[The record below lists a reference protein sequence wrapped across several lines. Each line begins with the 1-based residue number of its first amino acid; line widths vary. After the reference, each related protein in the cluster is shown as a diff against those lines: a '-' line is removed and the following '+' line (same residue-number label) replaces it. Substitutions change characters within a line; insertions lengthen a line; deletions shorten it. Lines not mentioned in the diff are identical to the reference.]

1 MQTNK
6 NTKMPRRE
14 RNKFVKRNQV
24 LELKIEDYA
33 FGGKGIARIH
43 SNEGSFV
50 VFVPNTLPGQLV
62 KAQIKKTSKKYA
74 EAKLI
79 DVLQA
84 SPDETDVPFQDI
96 PGAPYIQLPIK
107 LQHQYKKESTL
118 SLFKRIGKV
127 AHIEDLFD
135 EFITSPNVF
144 HYRNKM
150 EYGFSAIGY
159 DRIAKTDKDEF
170 TLGFKRRGVWWM
182 GDNLEK
188 DSGLF
193 DKQFEDHLKDIRKY
207 CIETGLAP
215 WHGPKKEG
223 FFRYFVV
230 RKSYKTNELLF
241 NLVTT
246 SYDLPKFHLK
256 EFANFLVSLFGD
268 RVAGLL
274 HTINDEVGDRTIAT
288 SGSINLVYGKDKIV
302 EELLGLNF
310 EISMKSFFQ
319 TNPKS
324 AEKLY
329 QKVVDYVLED
339 KTKVDNTVVMD
350 LFCGTGTIGQIVASK
365 SKNAKI
371 IGVDIVASAIED
383 AKKNAKRNG
392 ISGLEFYAADVGK
405 FLQQHPEYQ
414 HKIKTIILDPAR
426 AGIAPKTL
434 QKIINLNADRMVYVS
449 CNPATQ
455 ARDTELLSE
464 AGYTIKKMS
473 LVDQFPHT
481 SHIETVVLFEKN

>member
-1 MQTNK
+1 
-6 NTKMPRRE
+6 MPRRE
-14 RNKFVKRNQV
+14 RNKFVKRNQI

-43 SNEGSFV
+43 SDEGSFV
-50 VFVPNTLPGQLV
+50 IFVPNTLPGQLV
-62 KAQIKKTSKKYA
+62 KAQIKKSSKKYA

-84 SPDETDVPFQDI
+84 SENEIEVPFQDI
-96 PGAPYIQLPIK
+96 PGAPYIQLPIH

-127 AHIEDLFD
+127 ADIEDLFD

-159 DRIAKTDKDEF
+159 DRVAKRDKDEF

-193 DKQFEDHLKDIRKY
+193 DKHFEDHLKNIRKY
-207 CIETGLAP
+207 CLETGLAP

-230 RKSYKTNELLF
+230 RKSFKTNELLF

-246 SYDLPKFHLK
+246 SYDLSQFDLDK
-256 EFANFLVSLFGD
+256 FANFLVTLFGD

-288 SGSINLVYGKDKIV
+288 SGGINLIYGKDKIV

-329 QKVVDYVLED
+329 SKVIDYVLED
-339 KTKVDNTVVMD
+339 KTKVDHTVVMD

-365 SKNAKI
+365 SDNAKI
-371 IGVDIVASAIED
+371 IGVDIVTSAIED
-383 AKKNAKRNG
+383 AKKNARRNK
-392 ISGLEFYAADVGK
+392 IEDLHFYAADVGK
-405 FLQQHPEYQ
+405 FLNQHPEYQ
-414 HKIKTIILDPAR
+414 NKIKTIILDPAR

-455 ARDTELLSE
+455 ARDTELLRE
-464 AGYTIKKMS
+464 AGYQIKKMS

-481 SHIETVVLFEKN
+481 SHIETVVLFEKI

>member
-1 MQTNK
+1 
-6 NTKMPRRE
+6 MPRRE
-14 RNKFVKRNQV
+14 RNKFVRKNQV
-24 LELKIEDYA
+24 LELRIEDYA
-33 FGGKGIARIH
+33 FGGKGIARIK
-43 SNEGSFV
+43 SEEGSFV

-62 KAQIKKTSKKYA
+62 KAQISKSSKKYA

-79 DVLQA
+79 DVLEA
-84 SPDETDVPFQDI
+84 SKDEVALPFQDI
-96 PGAPYIQLPIK
+96 PGAPYIQLPIE

-127 AHIEDLFD
+127 ENIEDLFD
-135 EFITSPNVF
+135 EFISSPNVF

-159 DRIAKTDKDEF
+159 DRVNKTDADFF
-170 TLGFKRRGVWWM
+170 TLGFKRRGTWWM
-182 GDNLEK
+182 GDNLNK

-193 DKQFEDHLKDIRKY
+193 DTQVEDSLKIIREY
-207 CIETGLAP
+207 CEKTGLAP
-215 WHGPKKEG
+215 WHGPKREG

-246 SYDLPKFHLK
+246 SADLPKFDMPA
-256 EFANFLVSLFGD
+256 FVSLLKDIFGD
-268 RVAGLL
+268 RLAGLL

-288 SGSINLVYGKDKIV
+288 SGSIELITGKDKIV

-329 QKVVDYVLED
+329 TKVVDYALEN
-339 KTKVDNTVVMD
+339 KEAIDNTVVMD
-350 LFCGTGTIGQIVASK
+350 LFCGTGTIGQILASR
-365 SKNAKI
+365 SENAKI
-371 IGVDIVASAIED
+371 VGVDIVASAIED
-383 AKKNAKRNG
+383 AKENAKRNN
-392 ISGLEFYAADVGK
+392 IEGLQFYAADVGK
-405 FLQQHPEYQ
+405 FLYEHPQYQ
-414 HKIKTIILDPAR
+414 NKIKTIILDPAR

-434 QKIINLNADRMVYVS
+434 RKIIRLNADRMVYVS

-455 ARDTELLSE
+455 ARDTEELMN
-464 AGYTIKKMS
+464 AGYKLKKIS

-481 SHIETVVLFEKN
+481 AHIETVVLFEK

>member
-1 MQTNK
+1 
-6 NTKMPRRE
+6 MPRRE
-14 RNKFVKRNQV
+14 RNRFVKRGQV

-33 FGGKGIARIH
+33 FGGKGIARIK
-43 SNEGSFV
+43 SEEGEFI

-62 KAQIKKTSKKYA
+62 KAQVKKSSKKYA
-74 EAKLI
+74 ECKLI
-79 DVLQA
+79 DVLKH
-84 SPDETDVPFQDI
+84 SNDEISVPYQDI
-96 PGAPYIQLPIK
+96 PGAPYIQLPIE
-107 LQHQYKKESTL
+107 LQHKYKKESTL
-118 SLFKRIGKV
+118 SLFERIGKV
-127 AHIEDLFD
+127 QNVENLFD
-135 EFITSPNVF
+135 EFISSPNLF

-159 DRIAKTDKDEF
+159 DRKNKTDIDEF

-193 DKQFEDHLKDIRKY
+193 DKQVEDNLKVIRKY
-207 CIETGLAP
+207 CQETGLEP
-215 WHGPKKEG
+215 WHGPRKEG

-230 RKSYKTNELLF
+230 RKSYKTNRLLF

-246 SYDLPKFHLK
+246 SDGLSKFDLNDLAKHLK
-256 EFANFLVSLFGD
+256 DLFKD
-268 RVAGLL
+268 RFAGLL
-274 HTINDEVGDRTIAT
+274 HTINDETGDRTIAT
-288 SGSINLVYGKDKIV
+288 SGSITLIDGEDKIV

-329 QKVVDYVLED
+329 AKVIEYALENREAI
-339 KTKVDNTVVMD
+339 DNTVVMD
-350 LFCGTGTIGQIVASK
+350 LFCGTGTIGQILASK
-365 SKNAKI
+365 SNNAKI
-371 IGVDIVASAIED
+371 IGVDIVASAIDD
-383 AKKNAKRNG
+383 AKENAKRNN
-392 ISGLEFYAADVGK
+392 IEGLQFYAADVGK
-405 FLQQHPEYQ
+405 FLQQHPEYNN
-414 HKIKTIILDPAR
+414 KIRTIILDPAR

-434 QKIINLNADRMVYVS
+434 KKIININADRIVYVS

-455 ARDTELLSE
+455 ARDTVELVNS
-464 AGYTIKKMS
+464 GYELKKLS

-481 SHIETVVLFEKN
+481 AHIETVVLFEKV

>member
-1 MQTNK
+1 
-6 NTKMPRRE
+6 MPRRE
-14 RNKFVKRNQV
+14 RNKFVKKNQV

-33 FGGKGIARIH
+33 FGGKGIARIK
-43 SNEGSFV
+43 SEEGSFV

-62 KAQIKKTSKKYA
+62 KAQIKKSSKKYA

-79 DVLQA
+79 DVLE
-84 SPDETDVPFQDI
+84 SSKDEIEVPFQDI
-96 PGAPYIQLPIK
+96 PGAPYIQLPIE

-118 SLFKRIGKV
+118 SLFERIGKV
-127 AHIEDLFD
+127 DNIKDLFD
-135 EFITSPNVF
+135 TFITSPNVF

-159 DRIAKTDKDEF
+159 DRITKRDKDEF

-193 DKQFEDHLKDIRKY
+193 DKQMENHLKSIRHY
-207 CIETGLAP
+207 CIDTGLAP

-230 RKSYKTNELLF
+230 RKSFKTNELLF

-246 SYDLPKFHLK
+246 SPDLDKFDLHKFTHFLK
-256 EFANFLVSLFGD
+256 GIFGD
-268 RVAGLL
+268 RLAGLL
-274 HTINDEVGDRTIAT
+274 HTINDETGDRTIAT
-288 SGSINLVYGKDKIV
+288 SGRIELIYGKDKIV

-319 TNPKS
+319 TNPKC

-329 QKVVDYVLED
+329 NKVVEYVLED
-339 KTKVDNTVVMD
+339 KSKVDNTVVMD
-350 LFCGTGTIGQIVASK
+350 LFCGTGTIGQILASK
-365 SKNAKI
+365 SENAKI
-371 IGVDIVASAIED
+371 VGVDIVASAIED
-383 AKKNAKRNG
+383 AKKNAKRNHIEG
-392 ISGLEFYAADVGK
+392 VEFYAADVGK
-405 FLQQHPEYQ
+405 FLTIHPEYK
-414 HKIKTIILDPAR
+414 HTIKTIILDPAR

-434 QKIINLNADRMVYVS
+434 QKIINLKADRMVYVS

-455 ARDTELLSE
+455 ARDTVLLKE
-464 AGYTIKKMS
+464 AGYVLKKIS

-481 SHIETVVLFEKN
+481 AHIETVVLFEKENKSQLS

>member
-1 MQTNK
+1 
-6 NTKMPRRE
+6 MPRRE
-14 RNKFVKRNQV
+14 RNKFVKRGQI

-33 FGGKGIARIH
+33 FGGKGIGKIRSEH
-43 SNEGSFV
+43 GEFV
-50 VFVPNTLPGQLV
+50 VFVPNTLPGQTV
-62 KAQIKKTSKKYA
+62 KAQVKKSSKKYA
-74 EAKLI
+74 ECKLI
-79 DVLQA
+79 DVLQH
-84 SPDETDVPFQDI
+84 SEDEIAVPFQDI
-96 PGAPYIQLPIK
+96 PGAPYIQLPIN

-127 AHIEDLFD
+127 DTIEDAFD
-135 EFITSPNVF
+135 EFVASPNVF

-159 DRIAKTDKDEF
+159 DRTHKTDVDEF
-170 TLGFKRRGVWWM
+170 TLGFKRRGTWWM

-193 DKQFEDHLKDIRKY
+193 DKQVEDQLRIIRKY
-207 CIETGLAP
+207 CEKTGLAP

-230 RKSYKTNELLF
+230 RKSYKTDQLLF

-246 SYDLPKFHLK
+246 SYDLSKFDLPAFATLLK
-256 EFANFLVSLFGD
+256 DLFGS
-268 RVAGLL
+268 RFAGLL
-274 HTINDEVGDRTIAT
+274 HTINDEIGDRTIAT
-288 SGSINLVYGKDKIV
+288 SGSIQLIDGKDKIV

-319 TNPKS
+319 TNPKC

-329 QKVVDYVLED
+329 SKVVEYVLEN
-339 KTKVDNTVVMD
+339 KEAVDNTVVMD

-365 SKNAKI
+365 SKNTKI
-371 IGVDIVASAIED
+371 VGVDIIASAIED
-383 AKKNAKRNG
+383 AKKNAKRNN
-392 ISGLEFYAADVGK
+392 IEGLQFYAADVGK
-405 FLQQHPEYQ
+405 FLTEHPQYKN
-414 HKIKTIILDPAR
+414 KIKTIILDPAR
-426 AGIAPKTL
+426 AGISPKTL
-434 QKIINLNADRMVYVS
+434 RKIIALNADRMIYVS

-455 ARDTELLSE
+455 ARDTEQLML
-464 AGYTIKKMS
+464 AGYTIKKIS

-481 SHIETVVLFEKN
+481 SHIETVVLFEK

>member
-1 MQTNK
+1 
-6 NTKMPRRE
+6 MPRRE
-14 RNKFVKRNQV
+14 RNKFVKKNQV

-33 FGGKGIARIH
+33 FGGKGIARIR
-43 SNEGSFV
+43 SEEGSFV
-50 VFVPNTLPGQLV
+50 IFIPNTLPGQLV
-62 KAQIKKTSKKYA
+62 KAQINKSSKNYA

-79 DVLQA
+79 DVLEP
-84 SPDETDVPFQDI
+84 SEDEIEVPYQDI
-96 PGAPYIQLPIK
+96 PGAPYIQLPIE

-118 SLFKRIGKV
+118 SLFKKIGKV
-127 AHIEDLFD
+127 ENIEDLFD
-135 EFITSPNVF
+135 EFVTSPNVF

-159 DRIAKTDKDEF
+159 DRVTKRDKDEF

-182 GDNLEK
+182 GDDLNK

-193 DKQFEDHLKDIRKY
+193 DKQMEDNLKNIKQY
-207 CIETGLAP
+207 CIETGLDP
-215 WHGPKKEG
+215 WHGPKREG

-230 RKSYKTNELLF
+230 RKSFKTNELLC

-246 SYDLPKFHLK
+246 SPELKKFDLHKFAGFLK
-256 EFANFLVSLFGD
+256 DIFGE
-268 RVAGLL
+268 RLAGLL
-274 HTINDEVGDRTIAT
+274 HTINDETGDRTIAT
-288 SGSINLVYGKDKIV
+288 AGSLDLVYGKDKIV
-302 EELLGLNF
+302 EELLGLDF

-319 TNPKS
+319 TNPKC

-329 QKVVDYVLED
+329 NKVVAYVLED

-350 LFCGTGTIGQIVASK
+350 LFCGTGTIGQIIASK
-365 SKNAKI
+365 SENAKI
-371 IGVDIVASAIED
+371 VGVDIVASAIED
-383 AKKNAKRNG
+383 AEKNAKRNK
-392 ISGLEFYAADVGK
+392 IDGLQFYTADVGK
-405 FLQQHPEYQ
+405 FLTAHPEYEN
-414 HKIKTIILDPAR
+414 KIKTIILDPAR

-455 ARDTELLSE
+455 ARDTELLKE
-464 AGYTIKKMS
+464 AGYLLKKIS

-481 SHIETVVLFEKN
+481 AHIETVVLFEKV

>member
-1 MQTNK
+1 
-6 NTKMPRRE
+6 MPRRE
-14 RNKFVKRNQV
+14 RNKFVRKNQV
-24 LELKIEDYA
+24 LELRIEDYA
-33 FGGKGIARIH
+33 FGGKGIARIK
-43 SNEGSFV
+43 SEEGSFV
-50 VFVPNTLPGQLV
+50 VFIPNTLPGQLV
-62 KAQIKKTSKKYA
+62 KAQISKSSKKYA

-79 DVLQA
+79 DVLEP
-84 SPDETDVPFQDI
+84 SENEVEVPFQDI
-96 PGAPYIQLPIK
+96 PGAPYIQLPID

-127 AHIEDLFD
+127 ENIDDLFD

-159 DRIAKTDKDEF
+159 DRVNKTDADFF
-170 TLGFKRRGVWWM
+170 TLGFKRRGTWWM
-182 GDNLEK
+182 GDNLDK

-193 DKQFEDHLKDIRKY
+193 DAQVEDNLKVIREY
-207 CIETGLAP
+207 CEKTGLAP
-215 WHGPKKEG
+215 WHGPKREG

-246 SYDLPKFHLK
+246 SPDLPNFDMQA
-256 EFANFLVSLFGD
+256 FANLLKDIFGN
-268 RVAGLL
+268 RLAGLL

-288 SGSINLVYGKDKIV
+288 SGSIKLVTGKDKIV

-329 QKVVDYVLED
+329 TKVVDYALEN
-339 KTKVDNTVVMD
+339 KEAIDNTVVMD
-350 LFCGTGTIGQIVASK
+350 LFCGTGTIGQILASR
-365 SKNAKI
+365 SENAKI
-371 IGVDIVASAIED
+371 VGVDIVASAIDD
-383 AKKNAKRNG
+383 AKENAKRNK
-392 ISGLEFYAADVGK
+392 IEGLQFYAADVGK
-405 FLQQHPEYQ
+405 FLLEHPQYQ
-414 HKIKTIILDPAR
+414 NKIKTIILDPAR

-434 QKIINLNADRMVYVS
+434 RKIIRLNADRMVYVS

-455 ARDTELLSE
+455 ARDTEELIN
-464 AGYTIKKMS
+464 AGYKLKKIS

-481 SHIETVVLFEKN
+481 AHIETVVLFEK

>member
-1 MQTNK
+1 
-6 NTKMPRRE
+6 MPRRE

-33 FGGKGIARIH
+33 FGGKGITRIH
-43 SNEGSFV
+43 SDEGSFV

-62 KAQIKKTSKKYA
+62 KAQIKKSSKKYA

-84 SPDETDVPFQDI
+84 SPDEVEVPFQDI
-96 PGAPYIQLPIK
+96 PGAPYIQLPVE

-127 AHIEDLFD
+127 ENIEDLFD

-159 DRIAKTDKDEF
+159 DRVNKTDKDEF

-182 GDNLEK
+182 GDNLDK

-193 DKQFEDHLKDIRKY
+193 DKQLEDNLKNIRAY
-207 CIETGLAP
+207 CQDTGLAP

-230 RKSYKTNELLF
+230 RKSYKTDELLF

-246 SYDLPKFHLK
+246 SYDLPKFDLK
-256 EFANFLVSLFGD
+256 KFANYLVELFGD

-288 SGSINLVYGKDKIV
+288 SGSINLIYGKDKIV

-329 QKVVDYVLED
+329 SKVVDYVLED
-339 KTKVDNTVVMD
+339 KSKVDNTVVMD

-365 SKNAKI
+365 SENAKI

-392 ISGLEFYAADVGK
+392 IKGLEFYAADVGK
-405 FLQQHPEYQ
+405 FLAQHPQYQ
-414 HKIKTIILDPAR
+414 NKIKNIILDPAR
-426 AGIAPKTL
+426 AGIVPKTL

-455 ARDTELLSE
+455 ARDTELLRE
-464 AGYTIKKMS
+464 AGYQIKKIS

-481 SHIETVVLFEKN
+481 SHIETVVLFEKI

>member
-1 MQTNK
+1 
-6 NTKMPRRE
+6 MPRRE
-14 RNKFVKRNQV
+14 RNRFVKRGQI

-33 FGGKGIARIH
+33 FGGKGIARIR
-43 SNEGSFV
+43 SEEGEFV
-50 VFVPNTLPGQLV
+50 VFVPNSLPGQLV
-62 KAQIKKTSKKYA
+62 KAQVKKSSKKYA
-74 EAKLI
+74 ECKLM
-79 DVLQA
+79 DVIEQ
-84 SPDETDVPFQDI
+84 SPHEVEVPFQDI
-96 PGAPYIQLPIK
+96 PGAPYIQLPIE

-118 SLFKRIGKV
+118 SLFQRIGKV
-127 AHIEDLFD
+127 DNIETLFD
-135 EFITSPNVF
+135 ELITSPNVF

-159 DRIAKTDKDEF
+159 DRVNKTDIDIF

-193 DKQFEDHLKDIRKY
+193 DKQVEDNLKVIREY
-207 CIETGLAP
+207 CEATGLAP
-215 WHGPKKEG
+215 WHGPKREG

-230 RKSYKTNELLF
+230 RKSYKTDRLLF

-246 SYDLPKFHLK
+246 SGDLPKFDLNA
-256 EFANFLVSLFGD
+256 FSQLLQDLFKD
-268 RVAGLL
+268 RLAGLL
-274 HTINDEVGDRTIAT
+274 HTINDETGDRTIAT
-288 SGSINLVYGKDKIV
+288 SGSIDLVYGEDKIV

-329 QKVVDYVLED
+329 
-339 KTKVDNTVVMD
+339 TKVIDYALENREAIDNTVVMD
-350 LFCGTGTIGQIVASK
+350 LFCGTGTIGQILASK
-365 SKNAKI
+365 SDNAKI

-383 AKKNAKRNG
+383 AKKNAKRNN
-392 ISGLEFYAADVGK
+392 IKGLEFYAADVGK
-405 FLQQHPEYQ
+405 FLQQHPEYNG
-414 HKIKTIILDPAR
+414 KIRTIILDPAR

-434 QKIINLNADRMVYVS
+434 AKIININAERIVYVS

-455 ARDTELLSE
+455 ARDTVELVLN
-464 AGYTIKKMS
+464 GYQMKKIS

>member
-1 MQTNK
+1 
-6 NTKMPRRE
+6 MPSRE
-14 RNKFVKRNQV
+14 RNKFVKKNQV
-24 LELKIEDYA
+24 LALKIEEYA
-33 FGGKGIARIH
+33 FGGKGIAKIR
-43 SNEGSFV
+43 SEEGDFI

-62 KAQIKKTSKKYA
+62 KVQISKSSKKYA

-79 DVLQA
+79 DVLEP
-84 SPDETDVPFQDI
+84 SEDEVEVPFQDI
-96 PGAPYIQLPIK
+96 PGAPYIQLPIE

-127 AHIEDLFD
+127 ANIEDLFD
-135 EFITSPNVF
+135 EFVSSPNVF

-159 DRIAKTDKDEF
+159 DRIAKRDKDEF

-182 GDNLEK
+182 GDNLNK

-193 DKQFEDHLKDIRKY
+193 DKQMEDELMNIRSY
-207 CIETGLAP
+207 CIETGLPP
-215 WHGPKKEG
+215 WHGPKREG

-230 RKSYKTNELLF
+230 RKSFKTNELLC

-246 SYDLPKFHLK
+246 SGDLDQFDLKKFAAFLK
-256 EFANFLVSLFGD
+256 GIFGE
-268 RVAGLL
+268 RLAGLL
-274 HTINDEVGDRTIAT
+274 HTINDETGDRTIAT
-288 SGSINLVYGKDKIV
+288 AGSIDLVYGKDKIV

-319 TNPKS
+319 TNPKC

-329 QKVVDYVLED
+329 SKVIEYVLED
-339 KTKVDNTVVMD
+339 KTKVDNTVIMD

-371 IGVDIVASAIED
+371 VGVDIVASAIAD
-383 AKKNAKRNG
+383 AKKNAKRNH
-392 ISGLEFYAADVGK
+392 IAGLQFYAADVGK
-405 FLQQHPEYQ
+405 FLVAHPEYKN
-414 HKIKTIILDPAR
+414 KIKTIILDPAR

-434 QKIINLNADRMVYVS
+434 QKIIGLNADRMIYVS

-455 ARDTELLSE
+455 ARDTEILRE
-464 AGYTIKKMS
+464 AGYEIKKIS

-481 SHIETVVLFEKN
+481 AHIETVVLFEK

>member
-1 MQTNK
+1 
-6 NTKMPRRE
+6 MPRRE

-43 SNEGSFV
+43 SDEGSFV

-62 KAQIKKTSKKYA
+62 KAQIKKSSKKYA

-79 DVLQA
+79 DVLQT
-84 SPDETDVPFQDI
+84 SENEVEVPFQDI
-96 PGAPYIQLPIK
+96 PGAPYIQLPID

-127 AHIEDLFD
+127 ENITDLFD

-159 DRIAKTDKDEF
+159 DRVNKKDADFF

-182 GDNLEK
+182 GDNLDK

-193 DKQFEDHLKDIRKY
+193 DAQVEDNLKVIREY
-207 CIETGLAP
+207 CENTGLTP

-230 RKSYKTNELLF
+230 RKSYKTDELLF

-246 SYDLPKFHLK
+246 SYDLPNFDMQA
-256 EFANFLVSLFGD
+256 FANLLKDIFGN
-268 RVAGLL
+268 RLAGLL

-288 SGSINLVYGKDKIV
+288 SGSIELIAGKDKIV

-329 QKVVDYVLED
+329 
-339 KTKVDNTVVMD
+339 TKVIDYALENKEAIDNTVVMD
-350 LFCGTGTIGQIVASK
+350 LFCGTGTIGQILASR
-365 SKNAKI
+365 SENAKI
-371 IGVDIVASAIED
+371 VGVDIVASAIED
-383 AKKNAKRNG
+383 AKKNAKRNN
-392 ISGLEFYAADVGK
+392 IEGLQFYAADVGK
-405 FLQQHPEYQ
+405 FLNEHPQYQ
-414 HKIKTIILDPAR
+414 NKIRTIILDPAR

-434 QKIINLNADRMVYVS
+434 KKIINLNADRMVYVS

-455 ARDTELLSE
+455 ARDTEELMK
-464 AGYTIKKMS
+464 AGYKLKKIS

-481 SHIETVVLFEKN
+481 AHIETVVLFEK

>member
-1 MQTNK
+1 
-6 NTKMPRRE
+6 MPRRE
-14 RNKFVKRNQV
+14 RNKFVKRNEV
-24 LELKIEDYA
+24 LALRIEDYA

-43 SNEGSFV
+43 TEDGSFV

-79 DVLQA
+79 DVLEP
-84 SPDETDVPFQDI
+84 SKDEVAVPYQDI
-96 PGAPYIQLPIK
+96 PGAPYIQLPID

-118 SLFKRIGKV
+118 SLFERIGKV
-127 AHIEDLFD
+127 PHIKEVFD

-159 DRIAKTDKDEF
+159 DRVAKKDKDAF

-193 DKQFEDHLKDIRKY
+193 DKQVEDHLKDIKQY
-207 CIETGLAP
+207 CEQTGLAP
-215 WHGPKKEG
+215 WHGPKREG

-246 SYDLPKFHLK
+246 SSDLAHFDL
-256 EFANFLVSLFGD
+256 EAFARFLVKLFGD

-274 HTINDEVGDRTIAT
+274 HTINDETGDRTIAT
-288 SGSINLVYGKDKIV
+288 SGSINLIYGKDKIV

-329 QKVVDYVLED
+329 TKVIDYALENKD
-339 KTKVDNTVVMD
+339 AVDNTVVMD
-350 LFCGTGTIGQIVASK
+350 LFCGTGTIGQILASK
-365 SKNAKI
+365 SNNAKI
-371 IGVDIVASAIED
+371 VGVDIVASAIED
-383 AKKNAKRNG
+383 AKKNAERNQ
-392 ISGLEFYAADVGK
+392 IKGLEFYAADVGK
-405 FLQQHPEYQ
+405 FLQQHPQYK
-414 HKIKTIILDPAR
+414 HKIRTLILDPAR

-434 QKIINLNADRMVYVS
+434 QKIIALQADRMVYVS

-455 ARDTELLSE
+455 ARDTVQLNE
-464 AGYTIKKMS
+464 AGYQIKKIS

-481 SHIETVVLFEKN
+481 SHIETVVLFEKE

>member
-1 MQTNK
+1 
-6 NTKMPRRE
+6 MPRRE

-43 SNEGSFV
+43 SDEGSFV

-62 KAQIKKTSKKYA
+62 KAQIKKSSKKYA
-74 EAKLI
+74 EAKLM

-84 SPDETDVPFQDI
+84 SPDEVEVPFQDI
-96 PGAPYIQLPIK
+96 PGAPYIQLPVE

-127 AHIEDLFD
+127 ENIEDLFD

-159 DRIAKTDKDEF
+159 DRVNKTDKDEF

-182 GDNLEK
+182 GDNLDK

-193 DKQFEDHLKDIRKY
+193 DKQLEDNLKNIRAY
-207 CIETGLAP
+207 CQDTGLAP

-230 RKSYKTNELLF
+230 RKSYKTDELLF

-246 SYDLPKFHLK
+246 SYDLPKFDLK
-256 EFANFLVSLFGD
+256 KFANYLVELFGD

-288 SGSINLVYGKDKIV
+288 SGSINLIYGKDKIV

-329 QKVVDYVLED
+329 SKVVDYVLED
-339 KTKVDNTVVMD
+339 KSKVDNTVVMD

-365 SKNAKI
+365 SENAKI

-392 ISGLEFYAADVGK
+392 INGLEFYAADVGK
-405 FLQQHPEYQ
+405 FLAQHPQYQ
-414 HKIKTIILDPAR
+414 NKIKTIILDPAR
-426 AGIAPKTL
+426 AGIVPKTL

-455 ARDTELLSE
+455 ARDTELLRE
-464 AGYTIKKMS
+464 AGYQIKKIS

-481 SHIETVVLFEKN
+481 SHIETVVLFEKI

>member
-1 MQTNK
+1 
-6 NTKMPRRE
+6 MPRRE
-14 RNKFVKRNQV
+14 RNKFVKRGQI

-33 FGGKGIARIH
+33 FGGKGIARIR
-43 SNEGSFV
+43 SEEGEFV

-62 KAQIKKTSKKYA
+62 KAQVKKSSKKYA
-74 EAKLI
+74 ECSLM
-79 DVLQA
+79 DVLEI
-84 SPDETDVPFQDI
+84 SENEVEVPYQDI
-96 PGAPYIQLPIK
+96 PGAPYIQLPIEK
-107 LQHQYKKESTL
+107 QHAYKKESTL

-127 AHIEDLFD
+127 DNIEDLFD
-135 EFITSPNVF
+135 EFVTSPDVF

-159 DRIAKTDKDEF
+159 DRVNKTDVDEF
-170 TLGFKRRGVWWM
+170 TLGFKRRGTWWM

-193 DKQFEDHLKDIRKY
+193 DKQVEDNLKVIRKY
-207 CIETGLAP
+207 CIETGLSP

-223 FFRYFVV
+223 FFRYLVV
-230 RKSYKTNELLF
+230 RKSQKTDEVLF

-246 SYDLPKFHLK
+246 SYDLPEFDLQKFAQFLK
-256 EFANFLVSLFGD
+256 GIFGD
-268 RVAGLL
+268 RMAGLL

-288 SGSINLVYGKDKIV
+288 SGSLELVAGKDKIV

-319 TNPKS
+319 TNPKC

-329 QKVVDYVLED
+329 SKVVEYVLEN
-339 KTKVDNTVVMD
+339 KEAVDNTVVMD

-365 SKNAKI
+365 SDNAQI
-371 IGVDIVASAIED
+371 VGVDIVASAIED
-383 AKKNAKRNG
+383 AKKNAKRNN
-392 ISGLEFYAADVGK
+392 IDGLQFYAADVGK
-405 FLQQHPEYQ
+405 FLSAHPQYKG
-414 HKIKTIILDPAR
+414 KIKTIILDPAR

-434 QKIINLNADRMVYVS
+434 QKIIDLNADRMVYVS

-455 ARDTELLSE
+455 ARDTELLMQH
-464 AGYTIKKMS
+464 GYTIKKIS

-481 SHIETVVLFEKN
+481 SHIETVVLFEK

>member
-1 MQTNK
+1 
-6 NTKMPRRE
+6 MPRRE
-14 RNKFVKRNQV
+14 RNKFVKKNQV

-33 FGGKGIARIH
+33 FGGKGIARIK
-43 SNEGSFV
+43 SEEGSFV

-62 KAQIKKTSKKYA
+62 KAQIQKSSKKYA

-79 DVLQA
+79 DVLE
-84 SPDETDVPFQDI
+84 SSKDEIEVPFQDI
-96 PGAPYIQLPIK
+96 PGAPYIQLPIE

-118 SLFKRIGKV
+118 SLFERIGKV
-127 AHIEDLFD
+127 DNIKNLFD
-135 EFITSPNVF
+135 TFITSPNVF

-159 DRIAKTDKDEF
+159 DRITKRDKDEF

-193 DKQFEDHLKDIRKY
+193 DKQMEDHLKSIRHY
-207 CIETGLAP
+207 CIDTGLAP

-230 RKSYKTNELLF
+230 RKSFKTNELLF

-246 SYDLPKFHLK
+246 SPDLDKFDLHKFTHFLK
-256 EFANFLVSLFGD
+256 GIFGD
-268 RVAGLL
+268 RLAGLL
-274 HTINDEVGDRTIAT
+274 HTINDETGDRTIAT
-288 SGSINLVYGKDKIV
+288 SGRIELIYGKDKIV

-319 TNPKS
+319 TNPKC

-329 QKVVDYVLED
+329 NKVVEYVLED
-339 KTKVDNTVVMD
+339 KSKVDNTVVMD
-350 LFCGTGTIGQIVASK
+350 LFCGTGTIGQILASK
-365 SKNAKI
+365 SENAKI
-371 IGVDIVASAIED
+371 VGVDIVASAIED
-383 AKKNAKRNG
+383 AKKNAKRNHIEG
-392 ISGLEFYAADVGK
+392 VEFYAADVGK
-405 FLQQHPEYQ
+405 FLTIHPEYK
-414 HKIKTIILDPAR
+414 HTIKTIILDPAR

-434 QKIINLNADRMVYVS
+434 QKIINLKADRMVYVS

-455 ARDTELLSE
+455 ARDTVLLKE
-464 AGYTIKKMS
+464 AGYVLKKIS

-481 SHIETVVLFEKN
+481 AHIETVVLFEKENKSQLS

>member
-1 MQTNK
+1 
-6 NTKMPRRE
+6 MPRRE
-14 RNKFVKRNQV
+14 RNKFVKKNQV

-33 FGGKGIARIH
+33 FGGKGIARIK
-43 SNEGSFV
+43 SKDGSFV
-50 VFVPNTLPGQLV
+50 IFVPNTLPGQLV
-62 KAQIKKTSKKYA
+62 KAQISKSSKNYA

-79 DVLQA
+79 DVLEP
-84 SPDETDVPFQDI
+84 SEDEVEVPFQDI
-96 PGAPYIQLPIK
+96 PGAPYIQLPID

-127 AHIEDLFD
+127 ANIEDLFD
-135 EFITSPNVF
+135 EFVTSPNVF

-159 DRIAKTDKDEF
+159 DRVTKRDKDEF

-193 DKQFEDHLKDIRKY
+193 DKQLEDNLKNIRQY
-207 CIETGLAP
+207 CIETGLEP
-215 WHGPKKEG
+215 WHGPKKTG

-230 RKSYKTNELLF
+230 RKSFKTDELLC

-246 SYDLPKFHLK
+246 SPELENFDLQKFADFLK
-256 EFANFLVSLFGD
+256 GIFGD
-268 RVAGLL
+268 RLAGLL
-274 HTINDEVGDRTIAT
+274 HTINDETGDRTIAT
-288 SGSINLVYGKDKIV
+288 AGSLDLVYGKDKIV

-319 TNPKS
+319 TNPKC

-329 QKVVDYVLED
+329 SKVIEYVLED

-365 SKNAKI
+365 SENAKI
-371 IGVDIVASAIED
+371 VGVDIVASAIED
-383 AKKNAKRNG
+383 AEKNAKRNS
-392 ISGLEFYAADVGK
+392 IDGLQFYAADVGK
-405 FLQQHPEYQ
+405 FLIAHPEYKD
-414 HKIKTIILDPAR
+414 KIKTIILDPAR

-455 ARDTELLSE
+455 ARDTELLAE
-464 AGYTIKKMS
+464 AGYFMKKIS

-481 SHIETVVLFEKN
+481 SHIETVVLFEKK

>member
-1 MQTNK
+1 
-6 NTKMPRRE
+6 MPRRE

-24 LELKIEDYA
+24 LELTIEDYA

-43 SNEGSFV
+43 SEEGSFV
-50 VFVPNTLPGQLV
+50 IFVPNTLPGQLV
-62 KAQIKKTSKKYA
+62 KAQIKKSSKKYA

-79 DVLQA
+79 DVLEP
-84 SPDETDVPFQDI
+84 SRDEVKVPYQDI
-96 PGAPYIQLPIK
+96 PGAPYIQLPIN

-118 SLFKRIGKV
+118 SLFKKIGKV
-127 AHIEDLFD
+127 TNIEDLFD
-135 EFITSPNVF
+135 EFVTSPNVF

-159 DRIAKTDKDEF
+159 DRIEKTDKDEF

-193 DKQFEDHLKDIRKY
+193 DKQLEDNLKNIRKY
-207 CIETGLAP
+207 CKETGLQP
-215 WHGPKKEG
+215 WHGPKREG

-230 RKSYKTNELLF
+230 RKSFKTDELLC

-246 SYDLPKFHLK
+246 SDDLDKFDLNKFAAFLK
-256 EFANFLVSLFGD
+256 DILGD
-268 RVAGLL
+268 RLAGLL
-274 HTINDEVGDRTIAT
+274 HTINDETGDRTIAT
-288 SGSINLVYGKDKIV
+288 SGSLELVYGKDKIV

-319 TNPKS
+319 TNPKC
-324 AEKLY
+324 AERLY
-329 QKVVDYVLED
+329 SKVVEYVLED

-365 SKNAKI
+365 SDNAKI
-371 IGVDIVASAIED
+371 VGVDIVASAIAD
-383 AKKNAKRNG
+383 AKKNAKRNN
-392 ISGLEFYAADVGK
+392 IEGLKFFAADVGK
-405 FLQQHPEYQ
+405 FLIAHPEYQ
-414 HKIKTIILDPAR
+414 NKIKTIILDPAR

-455 ARDTELLSE
+455 ARDTELL
-464 AGYTIKKMS
+464 AAADYQMKKIS